1 MYFYFIYTSKSKCLI
16 FKHPD
21 TRDGRFVVGN
31 ALKVSYLLENTNFS
45 SGALRAR
52 VLHRQHHTNWFP
64 KECQNMMVSQIL

>member
-31 ALKVSYLLENTNFS
+31 ALKVSYLLENTHFS

-52 VLHRQHHTNWFP
+52 VLHRHHHTNWFP

>member
-31 ALKVSYLLENTNFS
+31 ALKVSYLLENTLFLLAPF
-45 SGALRAR
+45 GR
-52 VLHRQHHTNWFP
+52 VFYIAITT
-64 KECQNMMVSQIL
+64 QIGFLKSAKT